1 MLRCKVCL
9 AALSKTLMQQQYS
22 FSQKYVRVR
31 MRRFFDGQFKHVY
44 IGKVIS
50 ETPNCLILFARSFH
64 FRKILSNGSVAGQKV
79 SESSGLSTEDICERA
94 IPWASIEFAQ
104 IIEDPINFEVPAIWG
119 SCGKIVLDNKH
130 KTFITST
137 HDHGE

>member
-1 MLRCKVCL
+1 
-9 AALSKTLMQQQYS
+9 MQHYS

-50 ETPNCLILFARSFH
+50 ETPSCLILFARSFH
-64 FRKILSNGSVAGQKV
+64 FRKILSNGSVTGQKV
-79 SESSGLSTEDICERA
+79 NESSGLSTEAICERA

-104 IIEDPINFEVPAIWG
+104 IIDEPINFEAAAVWAP
-119 SCGKIVLDNKH
+119 CGKIVLDNKQ
-130 KTFITST
+130 KTYITST